1 MTSPD
6 NKALLIRALEAFND
20 TQRREEYFQLYAEE
34 AVLHRSP
41 PLAPG
46 IESIKQW
53 YRSLWSAFPDAQI
66 TLGNVVAEGEFV
78 ANNFRLRGTH
88 HGLFLGMP
96 ASGRR
101 IDVEGVTILKFA
113 DGKCVERWSQ
123 TDVMGIMRQIGLS

>member
-6 NKALLIRALEAFND
+6 NKGRLIRALEAFND
-20 TQRREEYFQLYAEE
+20 TQRREEYFQLYADE

-46 IESIKQW
+46 IESIKQS
-53 YRSLWSAFPDAQI
+53 YRSLWGAFPDAQI

-88 HGLFLGMP
+88 RGPFLGVS
-96 ASGRR
+96 ASGKR

-113 DGKCVERWSQ
+113 DGKCIERWSQ
-123 TDVMGIMRQIGLS
+123 TDVMGIMRQIGSS

>member
-1 MTSPD
+1 MTAPD
-6 NKALLIRALEAFND
+6 NKPRLIRALEAFND
-20 TQRREEYFQLYAEE
+20 TQRREEYFQLYADE

-53 YRSLWSAFPDAQI
+53 YRSLWNAFPDAQI
-66 TLGNVVAEGEFV
+66 ALGNVVAEGEFV

-88 HGLFLGMP
+88 RGPFLGVS
-96 ASGRR
+96 ASGKR

-123 TDVMGIMRQIGLS
+123 TDVMGIMRQIGSS